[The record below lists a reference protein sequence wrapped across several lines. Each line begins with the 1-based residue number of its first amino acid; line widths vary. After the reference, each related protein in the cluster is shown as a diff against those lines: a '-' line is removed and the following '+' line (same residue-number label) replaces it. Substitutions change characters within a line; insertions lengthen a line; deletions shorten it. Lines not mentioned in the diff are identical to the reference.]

1 MDGFLTSTLSAAAAA
16 EDNDPALLRIAKAF
30 ETIAA
35 AQVTKAA
42 AQRWRHRTSP
52 ATQSTEPHRQ
62 ASNEG
67 EEDPSNS
74 AERGTSV
81 PSEDAS
87 QSQPVQVTST
97 GGSGESSG
105 PTALVEPEELRRSKR
120 VAQKT
125 NQSQ

>member
-42 AQRWRHRTSP
+42 AQ
-52 ATQSTEPHRQ
+52 STEPHRQ

-87 QSQPVQVTST
+87 QSQPAQVTST